1 MPRRAMLT
9 ALCSLA
15 LLACGEK
22 GERPAARPS
31 PPSRTG
37 STPDSSAGTAVV
49 PESAARPSTRSPWAS
64 DKDTTSFVAV
74 REGHV
79 GAVPTCERGTPPITR
94 DSIGPFRLHQTIAQL
109 RARCP
114 RLLFGWVM
122 ISDGYAVPSVA
133 AKLGG
138 ATVTALVDDT
148 LPSSITT
155 KVELQSP
162 GPTTAQGLGVGSTL
176 GQLQAAY
183 GEPGASESDCI
194 LRVWFDPLP
203 GIAFHLVYPPSAP
216 RDCGALSEMPMPPD
230 LKVASVILVPQ

>member
-1 MPRRAMLT
+1 MPRRAIL
-9 ALCSLA
+9 LLWCGLA
-15 LLACGEK
+15 LGCGEK
-22 GERPAARPS
+22 GRQPATETPAPPANPVPGDSTPSAAIPESVARPAAPS
-31 PPSRTG
+31 PW
-37 STPDSSAGTAVV
+37 
-49 PESAARPSTRSPWAS
+49 SP
-64 DKDTTSFVAV
+64 DKDTSSFIAV
-74 REGHV
+74 REGDV
-79 GAVPTCERGTPPITR
+79 GDVPTCETRVPRITR
-94 DSIGPFRLHQTIAQL
+94 DSIGPFRLHETIAEL
-109 RARCP
+109 RERCP

-148 LPSSITT
+148 LPTSTTT

-183 GEPGASESDCI
+183 GVPGTSESDCI

-203 GIAFHLVYPPSAP
+203 GIAFHMVYPPNAQ
-216 RDCGALSEMPMPPD
+216 RECGALSALPMPPD

>member
-1 MPRRAMLT
+1 MRRRATLMLVCGLILT
-9 ALCSLA
+9 
-15 LLACGEK
+15 ACGEK
-22 GERPAARPS
+22 AKRPAEQ
-31 PPSRTG
+31 PPPPPPEAG
-37 STPDSSAGTAVV
+37 TPDSATATV
-49 PESAARPSTRSPWAS
+49 PESAARPVAPSPWS
-64 DKDTTSFVAV
+64 RDSDTTSFIAV
-74 REGHV
+74 REGNV
-79 GAVPTCERGTPPITR
+79 SQVPTCENRVPRITR
-94 DSIGPFRLHQTIAQL
+94 DSIGPFRLHQTIAEL

-138 ATVTALVDDT
+138 ATVTALVNDT
-148 LPSSITT
+148 LPTSLTT

-183 GEPGASESDCI
+183 GVPGASESDCV
-194 LRVWFDPLP
+194 LRVWFDPVP
-203 GIAFHLVYPPSAP
+203 GIAFHMVYPSSSP
-216 RDCGALSEMPMPPD
+216 RECGALSQMPLPPD

>member
-1 MPRRAMLT
+1 MRRRATLT
-9 ALCSLA
+9 LLCGLA
-15 LLACGEK
+15 LTACGERAK
-22 GERPAARPS
+22 RPAEQPPPPGAGSPDSGPATAAAPESPARPAAPS
-31 PPSRTG
+31 PWS
-37 STPDSSAGTAVV
+37 PDS
-49 PESAARPSTRSPWAS
+49 
-64 DKDTTSFVAV
+64 DTTSFIAV
-74 REGHV
+74 REGDV
-79 GAVPTCERGTPPITR
+79 SRVPTCETRVPRITR
-94 DSIGPFRLHQTIAQL
+94 DSIGPFRLHQRIADL

-148 LPSSITT
+148 LPTSVTT

-183 GEPGASESDCI
+183 GVPGASESDCV

-203 GIAFHLVYPPSAP
+203 GIAFHMVYPPGSP
-216 RDCGALSEMPMPPD
+216 RECGALSELPLPPD

>member
-1 MPRRAMLT
+1 MTLRVTLT
-9 ALCSLA
+9 LLCSLA

-22 GERPAARPS
+22 GERPPAQPS
-31 PPSRTG
+31 PPPAT
-37 STPDSSAGTAVV
+37 STPPDSSAVTAAA
-49 PESAARPSTRSPWAS
+49 PESVARPSVPSPWS
-64 DKDTTSFVAV
+64 PDKDTTGFIAV
-74 REGHV
+74 RGGHV
-79 GAVPTCERGTPPITR
+79 SEVPPCERQVPAITR

-148 LPSSITT
+148 LPTSVTT

-162 GPTTAQGLGVGSTL
+162 GPKTAQGLGVGSTL
-176 GQLQAAY
+176 RQLQAAY
-183 GEPGASESDCI
+183 GVPGASESDCV

-203 GIAFHLVYPPSAP
+203 GIAFHMVYPPSAP
-216 RDCGALSEMPMPPD
+216 RECGALSELPMPPN